1 VAKYNPLKI
10 EQSVPE
16 LYPRLVQ
23 YVNGKFYDGNGNL
36 INITG
41 GAIVNNPLLNKLIIS
56 DGTTSGLTTVPDL
69 TFENGVLVINGGLQL
84 TDGSQQD
91 GFYLVSDSNGVAS
104 WTSSIFG
111 IGPTGST
118 GPTGPTG
125 STGPTGPSGATG
137 FGEFYFQSIVPTA
150 SNIGA
155 RWIHSE
161 TGYEYVWISD
171 GTNSNWFQPS
181 QINDIPYTA
190 TEINSASFSTDFEYE
205 YYGVIYTGGI
215 CEVYLPL
222 GTASLDN
229 GKIIT
234 IADEVGGISNFNRGI
249 RVYPSGTQSINGYSD
264 ILMKINNMSLTF
276 LFRNGLWKTI

>member
-1 VAKYNPLKI
+1 
-10 EQSVPE
+10 
-16 LYPRLVQ
+16 
-23 YVNGKFYDGNGNL
+23 
-36 INITG
+36 
-41 GAIVNNPLLNKLIIS
+41 
-56 DGTTSGLTTVPDL
+56 
-69 TFENGVLVINGGLQL
+69 
-84 TDGSQQD
+84 
-91 GFYLVSDSNGVAS
+91 VAS

-111 IGPTGST
+111 IGPTGPSGATGPAGEIGATGPAGETGATGPAGGIGATGPAGETGATGPAGEIGATGPAGEIGATGPAGEIGATGPAGETGATGPAGEIGATGPAGEIGAT
-118 GPTGPTG
+118 GPTGEIG
-125 STGPTGPSGATG
+125 ATGPTGATG

-150 SNIGA
+150 STIGA

-171 GTNSNWFQPS
+171 GTNSNWFQPT
-181 QINDIPYTA
+181 QINDIPYT
-190 TEINSASFSTDFEYE
+190 TTGINSASFSTDFEYE

-249 RVYPSGTQSINGYSD
+249 RVYPGGTQSINGYSD

>member
-1 VAKYNPLKI
+1 
-10 EQSVPE
+10 
-16 LYPRLVQ
+16 
-23 YVNGKFYDGNGNL
+23 
-36 INITG
+36 
-41 GAIVNNPLLNKLIIS
+41 LIIS

-111 IGPTGST
+111 IGPTG
-118 GPTGPTG
+118 
-125 STGPTGPSGATG
+125 PSGATG

-171 GTNSNWFQPS
+171 GTNSNWFQPT

-234 IADEVGGISNFNRGI
+234 IADEVGNISYGNRGI
-249 RVYPSGTQSINGYSD
+249 KVIPSGTQSINGYSD

>member
-1 VAKYNPLKI
+1 MARYNPLKI

-69 TFENGVLVINGGLQL
+69 TFENGVLVINGSLQL
-84 TDGSQQD
+84 TNGSQQT
-91 GFYLVSDSNGVAS
+91 GFYLVSDSNGLS
-104 WTSSIFG
+104 TWTSSR
-111 IGPTGST
+111 S
-118 GPTGPTG
+118 
-125 STGPTGPSGATG
+125 
-137 FGEFYFQSIVPTA
+137 FYFQDTPPFPNPLNVGS
-150 SNIGA
+150 

-171 GTNSNWFQPS
+171 GTNSNWFQPT

-234 IADEVGGISNFNRGI
+234 IADEVGGISYYNRGI
-249 RVYPSGTQSINGYSD
+249 RVYASGTQSINGYSD
-264 ILMKINNMSLTF
+264 VLMKINNMSLTF

>member
-1 VAKYNPLKI
+1 VARYNPLKI

-91 GFYLVSDSNGVAS
+91 GFYLVSDSNGLAT
-104 WTSSIFG
+104 WTSSR
-111 IGPTGST
+111 S
-118 GPTGPTG
+118 
-125 STGPTGPSGATG
+125 
-137 FGEFYFQSIVPTA
+137 FYFQDTVPTPNPLNVG
-150 SNIGA
+150 S

-171 GTNSNWFQPS
+171 GTNSNWFQPT
-181 QINDIPYTA
+181 QINDIPYT
-190 TEINSASFSTDFEYE
+190 TTGINSASFSTDFEYE

-234 IADEVGGISNFNRGI
+234 IADEVGNISYGNRGI
-249 RVYPSGTQSINGYSD
+249 KVIPSGTQSINGYSD